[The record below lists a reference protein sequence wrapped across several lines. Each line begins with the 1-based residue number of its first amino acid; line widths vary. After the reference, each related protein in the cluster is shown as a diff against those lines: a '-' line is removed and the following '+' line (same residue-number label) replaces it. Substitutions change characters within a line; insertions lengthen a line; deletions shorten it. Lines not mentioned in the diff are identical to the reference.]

1 MRVTTLATVSIWPN
15 STVPPH
21 VKKNLGSNDTLA
33 VRVISQN
40 AETVENSVPRRPA
53 PETQASEQLFVNH
66 HTTPEMRK
74 PQTRV

>member
-1 MRVTTLATVSIWPN
+1 MLTYFLSLI
-15 STVPPH
+15 PPH

-53 PETQASEQLFVNH
+53 PETQASEQLFVYH
-66 HTTPEMRK
+66 HTSTTPEMRK